1 MPSSERER
9 VTNKNVEKKKR
20 QKKQQRV
27 KETALNMIINVEK
40 KMIKTLEKKE
50 AANGAERNT
59 NFEMS

>member
-9 VTNKNVEKKKR
+9 VTNKNVQKKKR

-40 KMIKTLEKKE
+40 KMNTTLEKK
-50 AANGAERNT
+50 R
-59 NFEMS
+59 SC